1 MIKLKNILNESKFAF
16 DRKFGESLPTLKD
29 VTEKHQTESK
39 EQLISEKKELGGALI
54 NKIDDLTNKNAHNM
68 ARLTLAKAMRNR
80 ILMKNYEALMTL
92 HTKFRD
98 MNDLTSARDRLDK
111 ELFTQ
116 AKKMYS
122 DYEQIHG
129 VF

>member
-1 MIKLKNILNESKFAF
+1 MIKLKQIL
-16 DRKFGESLPTLKD
+16 T
-29 VTEKHQTESK
+29 
-39 EQLISEKKELGGALI
+39 EKKELGGALI
-54 NKIDDLTNKNAHNM
+54 NKIDDLTDKNAHNM
-68 ARLTLAKAMRNR
+68 ARLTLAKAMRNK

-111 ELFTQ
+111 ELFAQ
-116 AKKMYS
+116 AKKTYS

>member
-68 ARLTLAKAMRNR
+68 ARLTLAKAMRNK
-80 ILMKNYEALMTL
+80 ILMKNYEASMIL

-98 MNDLTSARDRLDK
+98 MNDLKSARDRLDK
-111 ELFTQ
+111 ELFAQ
-116 AKKMYS
+116 AKKCIVIM
-122 DYEQIHG
+122 I
-129 VF
+129 

>member
-1 MIKLKNILNESKFAF
+1 MIKLA
-16 DRKFGESLPTLKD
+16 G
-29 VTEKHQTESK
+29 
-39 EQLISEKKELGGALI
+39 LITEKKELGGALI
-54 NKIDDLTNKNAHNM
+54 NKIDDLTDKNAHNM
-68 ARLTLAKAMRNR
+68 ARLTLAKAMRNK

-111 ELFTQ
+111 ELFAQ

-122 DYEQIHG
+122 DYDIIHNA
-129 VF
+129 F